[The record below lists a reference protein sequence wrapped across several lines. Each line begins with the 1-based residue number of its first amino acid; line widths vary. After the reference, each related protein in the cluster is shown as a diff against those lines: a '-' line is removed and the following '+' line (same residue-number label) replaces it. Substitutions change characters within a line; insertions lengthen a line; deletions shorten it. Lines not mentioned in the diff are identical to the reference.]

1 MNGMTHPREDTPTDP
16 PNLQVALAHAASGRP
31 VFPCSA
37 KTKHPA
43 ISKEAGGR
51 GFLDATTDAKQ
62 IREWW
67 SRYPS
72 AIVGMPTGAKT
83 GVWVLDVDVKPG
95 QRGAESLAL
104 LTETFGPLPETLV
117 CRTASGG
124 RHFFFVHPR
133 DGRRIPNK
141 GSRLGIG
148 HETWGDGA
156 YPEVPFERAPNG
168 QMVTPDLDVRGDGG
182 YVILAG
188 SIMLDGRA
196 YEWASVDGAKA
207 APAPEW
213 LAALVTVEPDAPR
226 MAAVRGDA
234 SVPDGSFFAK
244 VNAKAL
250 GNLQAWV
257 PAVFP
262 AAVPYHAGFR
272 VSSKALGRAL
282 EEDISLVPEGI
293 MDFGEELGKTPID
306 IVLEWG
312 NAAKAADAAVW
323 LCDRLGVDPAALG
336 WRDRS
341 ARPSG
346 RHEEVV
352 PPAPPPEAGSTSE
365 PPAGRPKLKVV
376 GGTDHDPRPVV
387 EIENGR
393 LPQNTDDAAAYL
405 MEGGAEVYQHGNRL
419 VRVGRWEGAS
429 PGVERPTGSGVLLDI
444 SPEWLVDTMT
454 RLVNFKRFDGRSGEW
469 RKTDAPSKIAKTL
482 LARAGEW
489 PFDHLVGFCDSP
501 TLTHDGRVV
510 SEPGYDKPSGLY
522 LSNPPKIRPI
532 GKISPEDLAES
543 SRALYSLFDTFPFA
557 TPADESAAL
566 AMAMTALLRRVL
578 PAAPLGCI
586 SASTPGTGKSLFADC
601 LSVLATGRTAPVA
614 AIGKDTEE
622 LEKRIDSL
630 LLKGDALTVFDN
642 VDRAVKSDVLCQVT
656 TQAHKSIRVLAQS
669 RIVEAPTNVA
679 LYMTGNNLTLIGD
692 LTRRAVLTNLDAGC
706 ERPELRE
713 FKRDAIAHVLKHRA
727 EGIRNVLVI
736 AKAYLDAGCPKVDAP
751 PFGSFEQ
758 WDRMVR
764 RPLMWAGWPDPLGP
778 AGSMREQDH
787 EFGGMVDLM
796 VSWSEIQGKQEATAA
811 ELYELITARVP
822 LMGGDYGPQY
832 PALQD
837 AAVTVLGAI
846 GKWSPKELGYR
857 LRQWSGRI
865 VSGYR
870 VVHGGKSKHGVK
882 WRVES
887 MTTASPA

>member
-1 MNGMTHPREDTPTDP
+1 M
-16 PNLQVALAHAASGRP
+16 
-31 VFPCSA
+31 
-37 KTKHPA
+37 
-43 ISKEAGGR
+43 
-51 GFLDATTDAKQ
+51 
-62 IREWW
+62 
-67 SRYPS
+67 
-72 AIVGMPTGAKT
+72 
-83 GVWVLDVDVKPG
+83 
-95 QRGAESLAL
+95 
-104 LTETFGPLPETLV
+104 
-117 CRTASGG
+117 
-124 RHFFFVHPR
+124 
-133 DGRRIPNK
+133 
-141 GSRLGIG
+141 
-148 HETWGDGA
+148 
-156 YPEVPFERAPNG
+156 
-168 QMVTPDLDVRGDGG
+168 
-182 YVILAG
+182 
-188 SIMLDGRA
+188 
-196 YEWASVDGAKA
+196 
-207 APAPEW
+207 
-213 LAALVTVEPDAPR
+213 
-226 MAAVRGDA
+226 
-234 SVPDGSFFAK
+234 
-244 VNAKAL
+244 
-250 GNLQAWV
+250 
-257 PAVFP
+257 
-262 AAVPYHAGFR
+262 
-272 VSSKALGRAL
+272 
-282 EEDISLVPEGI
+282 
-293 MDFGEELGKTPID
+293 
-306 IVLEWG
+306 
-312 NAAKAADAAVW
+312 
-323 LCDRLGVDPAALG
+323 
-336 WRDRS
+336 
-341 ARPSG
+341 
-346 RHEEVV
+346 
-352 PPAPPPEAGSTSE
+352 
-365 PPAGRPKLKVV
+365 
-376 GGTDHDPRPVV
+376 

-405 MEGGAEVYQHGNRL
+405 IEGGAEVYQHGNRL

-429 PGVERPTGSGVLLDI
+429 SGIERPTGSGVLMDI

-469 RKTDAPSKIAKTL
+469 RKTDAPTKVAKTL

-501 TLTHDGRVV
+501 TLTLDGRVV

-532 GKISPEDLAES
+532 GTVDEDDVADAS
-543 SRALYSLFDTFPFA
+543 KALFALFDTFPFA
-557 TPADESAAL
+557 TPADESAAM

-578 PAAPLGCI
+578 PSAPLGCI

-713 FKRDAIAHVLKHRA
+713 FKRDAIAHVLAHRA
-727 EGIRNVLVI
+727 EGIRNALVI
-736 AKAYLDAGCPKVDAP
+736 AKGYLDAGCPKVDAP

-787 EFGGMVDLM
+787 EFGGMVDLL
-796 VSWSEIQGKQEATAA
+796 VTWSEIPGKQEATAA
-811 ELYELITARVP
+811 ELYEMITARVP

-832 PALQD
+832 PGLQD

-882 WRVES
+882 WRVEA
-887 MTTASPA
+887 MTTANPA